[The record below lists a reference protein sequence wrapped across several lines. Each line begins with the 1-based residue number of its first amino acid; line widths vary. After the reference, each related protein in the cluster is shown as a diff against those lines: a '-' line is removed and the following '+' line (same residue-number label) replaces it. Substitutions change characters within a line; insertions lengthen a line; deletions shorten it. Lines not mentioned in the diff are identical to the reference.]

1 MKGKVLSITP
11 RSYEYQGSQ
20 RSTYDLVLDIGEGQ
34 RTYSF
39 NKGNSLTVGQ
49 EVEFEE
55 IKQGNYYRMQNI
67 KGMAQEPKKSWGG
80 KTPEQEKKISKHVAF
95 KGAIEIG
102 VSRNLDDDEILRLAE
117 MYFEWLEK

>member
-1 MKGKVLSITP
+1 MPKVNITSTEQKTSKAGKTYYVVTLDDGSKAVSWDASIMGKTG
-11 RSYEYQGSQ
+11 EIEAEIIEK
-20 RSTYDLVLDIGEGQ
+20 YDDLGNLRRTLKLPGTGE
-34 RTYSF
+34 RKF
-39 NKGNSLTVGQ
+39 
-49 EVEFEE
+49 
-55 IKQGNYYRMQNI
+55 
-67 KGMAQEPKKSWGG
+67 WGG